1 MPPGSRR
8 AAGRGTSGTVEDAVQ
23 VEFLALG
30 VLFLILGVAIPLQ
43 RWPGQRLPQ
52 VLLPL
57 LAGVLAGLLLARVRR
72 GA

>member
-1 MPPGSRR
+1 MGHP
-8 AAGRGTSGTVEDAVQ
+8 GTVEDTMQ
-23 VEFLALG
+23 VKFLALG

-57 LAGVLAGLLLARVRR
+57 LAGVLAGLLLARVRPS
-72 GA
+72 A

>member
-1 MPPGSRR
+1 M
-8 AAGRGTSGTVEDAVQ
+8 Q
-23 VEFLALG
+23 VKFLALG

-57 LAGVLAGLLLARVRR
+57 LAGVLAGLLLARVRPS
-72 GA
+72 A